1 VADRNS
7 DAGMFPA
14 GAQSLLRSMNA
25 RAVLELIHRAGPI
38 ARSDI
43 AAGTG
48 LSKPTI
54 TLALNTLLAAGVV
67 DETGYAHGRPGPAAA
82 LYRVRPASGLSVGVD
97 IGHDRINAAIADI
110 TGEVHARTQAKPRR
124 RRDTLVAQVRDL
136 AADLAGR
143 MDASVDDLVR
153 VVVGV
158 PAVVRPDGDQL
169 GLCDSLPDDGAG
181 FPQALRAAFGGVPVT
196 LENDVNLAV
205 LGERSVRGAEL
216 SEFVFFSIGTGLGVG
231 IVLGGQLYR
240 GVTGAAGEIGYL
252 PGDDPTV
259 PATPPH
265 DRAMIK
271 DTLSGQSIV
280 EEGAAR
286 GLDAHLSAREV
297 FDLARGGDAQALQ
310 VVDVIARRIAYVIC
324 SLTAVIDPALV
335 VLGGGVGLNPDLLLD
350 PVARH
355 VRAMSLFA
363 PSIEASQAGKD
374 AVLLGAVSFASELAR
389 DTVFSAASLASPAAT
404 AGA

>member
-1 VADRNS
+1 M
-7 DAGMFPA
+7 MFPA

-25 RAVLELIHRAGPI
+25 RAVLELIHRTGPI

-143 MDASVDDLVR
+143 MDATVDDLVR

-158 PAVVRPDGDQL
+158 PAVVRPDGEHL
-169 GLCDSLPDDGAG
+169 GLCDSLPDDGDG

-216 SEFVFFSIGTGLGVG
+216 SEFVLFSIGTGLGVG

-252 PGDDPTV
+252 PGDDPAV

-271 DTLSGQSIV
+271 DTLSGASIV
-280 EEGAAR
+280 DEGVER
-286 GLDAHLSAREV
+286 GLDAQLSGREV
-297 FDLARGGDAQALQ
+297 FDLARTGEDQALQ

-363 PSIEASQAGKD
+363 PSIEVSQAGKD

>member
-1 VADRNS
+1 
-7 DAGMFPA
+7 MFPA

-25 RAVLELIHRAGPI
+25 RAVLEVIHRNGPI

-97 IGHDRINAAIADI
+97 IGHDRINAAVADI
-110 TGEVHARTQAKPRR
+110 TGEVHARTQARPRR
-124 RRDTLVAQVRDL
+124 RRDSLVAQVREL
-136 AADLAGR
+136 AADLAAR
-143 MDASVDDLVR
+143 MDATVPDLVR

-158 PAVVRPDGDQL
+158 PAVVHPDGEQL
-169 GLCDSLPDDGAG
+169 SLCETLPNDGDG
-181 FPQALRAAFGGVPVT
+181 FPQALREAFGVPVT
-196 LENDVNLAV
+196 FENDVNLAV
-205 LGERSVRGAEL
+205 LGERSTRADAGL
-216 SEFVFFSIGTGLGVG
+216 SEFLFFSIGTGLGVG

-252 PGDDPTV
+252 PGDDPSV
-259 PATPPH
+259 APTPPH

-271 DTLSGQSIV
+271 DTLSGQGIV
-280 EEGAAR
+280 EEAAAR
-286 GLDAHLSAREV
+286 GLDGHLSGRDV
-297 FDLARGGDAQALQ
+297 FDLARTGDERAVE

-324 SLTAVIDPALV
+324 SLTAVVDPALV

-350 PVARH
+350 PVSRH
-355 VRAMSLFA
+355 VRAMSQFA
-363 PSIEASQAGKD
+363 PRIEVSQAGKD
-374 AVLLGAVSFASELAR
+374 AVLLGAVSLASELAR
-389 DTVFSAASLASPAAT
+389 DTVFSAASLSPPAA
-404 AGA
+404 AADG

>member
-1 VADRNS
+1 
-7 DAGMFPA
+7 MFPA

-25 RAVLELIHRAGPI
+25 RAVLELIHRNGPI

-54 TLALNTLLAAGVV
+54 TLALNTLLVAGVV

-82 LYRVRPASGLSVGVD
+82 LYRVRPASGLSIGVD
-97 IGHDRINAAIADI
+97 IGHDRINVAIADI
-110 TGEVHARTQAKPRR
+110 TGEVHARTQARPRR
-124 RRDTLVAQVRDL
+124 RRDTLVAQVHDL
-136 AADLAGR
+136 AADLTAR
-143 MDASVDDLVR
+143 MDARVADLVS

-158 PAVVRPDGDQL
+158 PAVVHPDGEQL
-169 GLCDSLPDDGAG
+169 SLCDSLPNDGAG
-181 FPQALRAAFGGVPVT
+181 FPQALREALGVPVT

-205 LGERSVRGAEL
+205 LGERSVRDDGP

-231 IVLGGQLYR
+231 IVLGGKLYR

-259 PATPPH
+259 APTPPH

-271 DTLSGQSIV
+271 DSLSGQSIV
-280 EEGAAR
+280 DEAVAR
-286 GLDAHLSAREV
+286 GIGGGRPELPAREV
-297 FDLARGGDAQALQ
+297 FDLARTGDARALE

-324 SLTAVIDPALV
+324 SLSAVIDPALV

-350 PVARH
+350 PVSRH
-355 VRAMSLFA
+355 VRAMSQFA
-363 PSIEASQAGKD
+363 PRIEASQAGKG
-374 AVLLGAVSFASELAR
+374 AVLLGAVSLASELAR

>member
-1 VADRNS
+1 MASRSS

-82 LYRVRPASGLSVGVD
+82 LYRVRPASGLSVGID

-110 TGEVHARTQAKPRR
+110 TGEVHARTQARPRR

-136 AADLAGR
+136 AADLAAR
-143 MDASVDDLVR
+143 MDATVDDLVH

-158 PAVVRPDGDQL
+158 PAVVRPDGEHL

-181 FPQALRAAFGGVPVT
+181 FPQALREALGVPVT

-205 LGERSVRGAEL
+205 LGERSTRADGP

-252 PGDDPTV
+252 PGDDPSV

-271 DTLSGQSIV
+271 DTLSGSSIV
-280 EEGAAR
+280 EEGVER
-286 GLDAHLSAREV
+286 GLDPQLSGREV
-297 FDLARGGDAQALQ
+297 FDLARTGEARATE

-363 PSIEASQAGKD
+363 PSIEVSQAGKD
-374 AVLLGAVSFASELAR
+374 AVLLGAVSLASELAR

>member
-1 VADRNS
+1 MASRSS
-7 DAGMFPA
+7 DAALFPA
-14 GAQSLLRSMNA
+14 GPQSLLRSMNA
-25 RAVLELIHRAGPI
+25 RAVLELIHREGPL

-43 AAGTG
+43 SAGTG
-48 LSKPTI
+48 LSKPTV

-82 LYRVRPASGLSVGVD
+82 LYRVRPASGLSIGVD
-97 IGHDRINAAIADI
+97 IGHDRITAAVADI
-110 TGEVHARTQAKPRR
+110 TGQVHARTQAQPRR
-124 RRDTLVAQVRDL
+124 RRETLVAQVRDL
-136 AADLAGR
+136 ASQLAAR
-143 MDASVDDLVR
+143 MDAEVADVVR

-158 PAVVRPDGDQL
+158 PAVVQPDGERL
-169 GLCDSLPDDGAG
+169 SLCDSLPDDGAG
-181 FPQALRAAFGGVPVT
+181 FPPALRAALGVPVT

-205 LGERSVRGAEL
+205 LGERASRSDEL
-216 SEFVFFSIGTGLGVG
+216 GEFVFFSIGTGLGVG

-252 PGDDPTV
+252 PGDDPSV

-280 EEGAAR
+280 DEAVAR
-286 GLDAHLSAREV
+286 GLDPRLTGRDV
-297 FDLARGGDAQALQ
+297 FDLARAGDERALT
-310 VVDVIARRIAYVIC
+310 VVDVISRRIAYVIC

-363 PSIEASQAGKD
+363 PSIEVSQAGKD
-374 AVLLGAVSFASELAR
+374 AVLLGAVSLASELAR

>member
-1 VADRNS
+1 
-7 DAGMFPA
+7 MFPA

-25 RAVLELIHRAGPI
+25 RAVLELIHREGPI

-67 DETGYAHGRPGPAAA
+67 DETGYVHGRPGPAAA
-82 LYRVRPASGLSVGVD
+82 LYQVRPASGLSVGVD
-97 IGHDRINAAIADI
+97 IGHDRINVAIADI
-110 TGEVHARTQAKPRR
+110 TGEVRARTQAKPRR
-124 RRDTLVAQVRDL
+124 RRDTLVSQVRSL
-136 AADLAGR
+136 VADLAER
-143 MDASVDDLVR
+143 LDADVDDLVR

-158 PAVVRPDGDQL
+158 PAVVHPDGEQL
-169 GLCDSLPDDGAG
+169 SLCDSLPNDGVG
-181 FPQALRAAFGGVPVT
+181 FVPALREALGVPVT
-196 LENDVNLAV
+196 LENDINLGV
-205 LGERSVRGAEL
+205 LGERSSRQDPDL
-216 SEFVFFSIGTGLGVG
+216 NEFLFFSIGTGLGVG

-252 PGDDPTV
+252 PGDDPSV
-259 PATPPH
+259 PATAPH

-280 EEGAAR
+280 DEAIAR
-286 GLDAHLSAREV
+286 NLDPRLSGRQV
-297 FDLARGGDAQALQ
+297 FDQARAGDTAAIE

-324 SLTAVIDPALV
+324 SLTAVVDPALV
-335 VLGGGVGLNPDLLLD
+335 VLGGGVGHNPDLLLE

-355 VRAMSLFA
+355 VRAMSPFA
-363 PSIEASQAGKD
+363 PRIEASQAGPD
-374 AVLLGAVSFASELAR
+374 AVLLGAVSLASELAR

>member
-1 VADRNS
+1 
-7 DAGMFPA
+7 MFPA

-25 RAVLELIHRAGPI
+25 RAVLELIHRDGPI

-43 AAGTG
+43 SAGTG
-48 LSKPTI
+48 LSKPTV
-54 TLALNTLLAAGVV
+54 TLALSTLLAAGVV

-110 TGEVHARTQAKPRR
+110 TGEVRARVQAKPKR
-124 RRDTLVAQVRDL
+124 RRDTLVAQVHDLIAQL
-136 AADLAGR
+136 AAR
-143 MDASVDDLVR
+143 MDATVDDLVH

-158 PAVVRPDGDQL
+158 PAVVHPDGEQLSLCETLPNDGIGFAPALREAL
-169 GLCDSLPDDGAG
+169 GL
-181 FPQALRAAFGGVPVT
+181 PVT
-196 LENDVNLAV
+196 FENDVNLAV
-205 LGERSVRGAEL
+205 LGERSARADADL
-216 SEFVFFSIGTGLGVG
+216 REFLFFSIGTGLGVG

-259 PATPPH
+259 APTPPH

-271 DTLSGQSIV
+271 DTLSGQGIV
-280 EEGAAR
+280 EEAAAR
-286 GLDAHLSAREV
+286 GMDAHLSGREV
-297 FDLARGGDAQALQ
+297 FDRARDGDERALE

-324 SLTAVIDPALV
+324 SLTAVVDPALV

-350 PVARH
+350 PVSRH
-355 VRAMSLFA
+355 VRAMSPFA
-363 PSIEASQAGKD
+363 PSIEVSEAGKD
-374 AVLLGAVSFASELAR
+374 AVLLGAVSLASELAR